1 MFGRGL
7 RSRLEE
13 SALVTILNQKIRTK
27 LMTSCRSISTT
38 LVTCIAFACVPATLF
53 AQEDTPDAAEMA
65 KKLSNPTAAV
75 ASLGNNFDFTEFGGD
90 LPDAD
95 NQRGWNY
102 LFQASFPFPQD
113 NGKNILFRPAIPL
126 LFKQPVFD
134 SSNGEWNDQFELGDI
149 GFDLAYGGTSDTG
162 LLMLYGIVGSL
173 PTATDDAVGSDQW
186 ILGPEFA
193 IGLVRKWGVFGALIT
208 HKWDVAG
215 SETRET
221 NITGGQYFYAF
232 PIGDGTTQ
240 IAAGPSF
247 SYNHEL
253 QGEKWTLPLGIG
265 LSKTTVIGGRV
276 WKFAFQYWNY
286 IKTPDAFGPEHMLRF
301 AITPVMTVPWAK

>member
-1 MFGRGL
+1 MKYAQ
-7 RSRLEE
+7 SRIT
-13 SALVTILNQKIRTK
+13 AMAACFVVTG
-27 LMTSCRSISTT
+27 MPM
-38 LVTCIAFACVPATLF
+38 ALF
-53 AQEDTPDAAEMA
+53 AQDDAPDAAEMA
-65 KKLSNPTAAV
+65 KKMSNPTAAV
-75 ASLGNNFDFTEFGGD
+75 ASLGNNFDFTEFGGN
-90 LPDAD
+90 LPDAN

-102 LFQASFPFPQD
+102 LFQAGFPFPQD
-113 NGKNILFRPAIPL
+113 NGKNILFRPAVPV

-134 SSNGEWNDQFELGDI
+134 SSSGTWDDQFELGDI
-149 GFDLAYGGTSDTG
+149 GFDLAYGGTSKTG
-162 LLMLYGIVGSL
+162 LLTLYGLVGTI

-186 ILGPEFA
+186 QVGPEFA
-193 IGLVRKWGVFGALIT
+193 IGIVRKWGVVGALIT

-215 SETRET
+215 DSTSKT

-253 QGEKWTLPLGIG
+253 VGEKWSLPIGIG

-286 IKTPDAFGPEHMLRF
+286 IKAPDVFGPEHMLRLS
-301 AITPVMTVPWAK
+301 ITPVMTVPWAK

>member
-1 MFGRGL
+1 MSVPDL
-7 RSRLEE
+7 RSEMRISTAAIAGNVKRRSLM
-13 SALVTILNQKIRTK
+13 SKIRSATNAVAA
-27 LMTSCRSISTT
+27 CF
-38 LVTCIAFACVPATLF
+38 VFACVPTALF
-53 AQEDTPDAAEMA
+53 AQEDAPDAAAMA
-65 KKLSNPTAAV
+65 EKMSNPTAAV
-75 ASLGNNFDFTEFGGD
+75 ASLGNNFDFNEFGGS
-90 LPDAD
+90 LPDAN

-102 LFQASFPFPQD
+102 LFQASFPFPQAS
-113 NGKNILFRPAIPL
+113 GKNILFRPAVPV

-134 SSNGEWNDQFELGDI
+134 SSSNAWDDQFELGDI
-149 GFDLAYGGTSDTG
+149 GFDLAYGGTSDKG

-173 PTATDDAVGSDQW
+173 PTATDDAVGTDQW
-186 ILGPEFA
+186 TLGPEFA

-215 SETRET
+215 DSTKKT

-253 QGEKWTLPLGIG
+253 QGEKWSLPLGIG
-265 LSKTTVIGGRV
+265 LSETTVIGGRV
-276 WKFAFQYWNY
+276 WKFAVQYWNY
-286 IKTPDAFGPEHMLRF
+286 IKTPDAFGPEHMLRIS
-301 AITPVMTVPWAK
+301 ITPVMTVPWAK

>member
-1 MFGRGL
+1 MYFI
-7 RSRLEE
+7 RSGVA
-13 SALVTILNQKIRTK
+13 ALATGIV
-27 LMTSCRSISTT
+27 
-38 LVTCIAFACVPATLF
+38 IACMPTALF
-53 AQEDTPDAAEMA
+53 AQDDAPDAAEMA
-65 KKLSNPTAAV
+65 AELSNPTAAV
-75 ASLGNNFDFTEFGGD
+75 ASLGNNFDFTEFGGN
-90 LPDAD
+90 LPDAN

-113 NGKNILFRPAIPL
+113 NGKNILFRPAVPL

-134 SSNGEWNDQFELGDI
+134 SNTSTWDDQFELGDI
-149 GFDLAYGGTSDTG
+149 GFDLAYGGTSDKG
-162 LLMLYGIVGSL
+162 VLMLYGLVGSL

-186 ILGPEFA
+186 TLGPEFA

-215 SETRET
+215 NDTRKT

-240 IAAGPSF
+240 IAAGPAF

-253 QGEKWTLPLGIG
+253 VGEKWTLPLGIG
-265 LSKTTVIGGRV
+265 LSKTTVIGGKV

-286 IKTPDAFGPEHMLRF
+286 IKTPDAFGPEHMLRLT
-301 AITPVMTVPWAK
+301 ITPVMTVPWAK